1 MLIARLFCREGH
13 DPFRESR
20 QAGKAVIEIASRAN
34 DLAVRALMVDL
45 LNADRSN
52 IEKLHTMERK
62 RRDALRSQGI
72 EHDPHNPL
80 ARVKMEGIETPSVL
94 NVKAEDAQAAEPS
107 PKRIKTEDATPRLS
121 PPLNLPEWPGKYDDR
136 EQLGSLWSS
145 YLVALNRFIGKYA
158 NYGFETEEKQQC
170 RCWILNSFEQWQQD
184 SDSFADETF
193 GTFES

>member
-1 MLIARLFCREGH
+1 MYHQSIHQKKPTSLLFLSRTATVLTPHYIYKKQSGEPPSESHHVLDIFQAWYQQIDQFFEVLIARLFCREGH

-72 EHDPHNPL
+72 DPDPHNPL
-80 ARVKMEGIETPSVL
+80 AVSKWGHWD
-94 NVKAEDAQAAEPS
+94 NFS
-107 PKRIKTEDATPRLS
+107 PKR
-121 PPLNLPEWPGKYDDR
+121 
-136 EQLGSLWSS
+136 
-145 YLVALNRFIGKYA
+145 
-158 NYGFETEEKQQC
+158 
-170 RCWILNSFEQWQQD
+170 
-184 SDSFADETF
+184 
-193 GTFES
+193 